1 MAAFHYP
8 QRFPPVP
15 ASGSPNVL
23 ESISSSSHQHRPT
36 LVCFANGPGAPG
48 ATMAPKPCT
57 FSAIG
62 SCAKRGLQM
71 FPQTRWKVKVEVLVA
86 QLCLTL
92 CDPMDSSPS
101 GSSVHGILQARIW
114 SGLPFAPPGDL
125 PDPGI
130 EPRSLALQAD
140 SLPSEPP
147 GEPKPGGAPNKDI
160 YCREACT

>member
-1 MAAFHYP
+1 MD
-8 QRFPPVP
+8 
-15 ASGSPNVL
+15 G
-23 ESISSSSHQHRPT
+23 
-36 LVCFANGPGAPG
+36 GAWE
-48 ATMAPKPCT
+48 ATVH
-57 FSAIG
+57 G
-62 SCAKRGLQM
+62 VAKS
-71 FPQTRWKVKVEVLVA
+71 QTRLSDSTQSLPHIYIHTYVHVCMRCVLYLVA

-140 SLPSEPP
+140 SLPSESS
-147 GEPKPGGAPNKDI
+147 GKL
-160 YCREACT
+160 